1 MCISLFNGTVAN
13 AQGVLP
19 SEEETKQTTSVY
31 ILDAEG
37 NVLGEVESA
46 SPRSVIIGT
55 TIFLTAYANAVGIVY
70 TAAGWVTMHPELTQ
84 SMVETAIAFFETL
97 QNQFGPIIEGYFNGS
112 RYTKFVTEDGSEC
125 QQRVPG
131 ANWVCKYSL

>member
-1 MCISLFNGTVAN
+1 MIKKRLSFVLAVLMCISLFNGTVAN

-55 TIFLTAYANAVGIVY
+55 TIF
-70 TAAGWVTMHPELTQ
+70 
-84 SMVETAIAFFETL
+84 
-97 QNQFGPIIEGYFNGS
+97 
-112 RYTKFVTEDGSEC
+112 
-125 QQRVPG
+125 
-131 ANWVCKYSL
+131 